1 MFKKKRNI
9 GKLLLGSFFDCGCTD
24 SMYGGKKGDEDRYAF
39 TSRYDR

>member
-9 GKLLLGSFFDCGCTD
+9 GEIVIRFLFDCGCTD
-24 SMYGGKKGDEDRYAF
+24 GMYGGEKGDEDRYAF

>member
-1 MFKKKRNI
+1 MFKKKEKYREI
-9 GKLLLGSFFDCGCTD
+9 VIRFLFDCGCTD

>member
-9 GKLLLGSFFDCGCTD
+9 GKLLLGSFLIVAVLT
-24 SMYGGKKGDEDRYAF
+24 MYGGKKGDEDRYAF

>member
-9 GKLLLGSFFDCGCTD
+9 GKLLLGSFLIVAGTD

>member
-9 GKLLLGSFFDCGCTD
+9 GKLLLGSFLIVAVLTAC
-24 SMYGGKKGDEDRYAF
+24 MEEKKGDEDRYAF